1 MNSSFVPTAV
11 CLIVIYRLK
20 MLLLALLYFDNAAE
34 LDSGELTSFSSLASF
49 LSGNATASG
58 GRCWI
63 YSTTGWSVAGLCAL
77 ASSLDLSL
85 DRMEYDE
92 TEDTED

>member
-34 LDSGELTSFSSLASF
+34 LPSAELTSFSILASL
-49 LSGNATASG
+49 LSGIASACVG
-58 GRCWI
+58 P
-63 YSTTGWSVAGLCAL
+63 L
-77 ASSLDLSL
+77 
-85 DRMEYDE
+85 
-92 TEDTED
+92 